1 MKRNLM
7 NELKEGI
14 GVLGQIKKY
23 REELEKIEQILGKAL
38 GYPYFKDD
46 PKNFPTATEEDGV
59 CVGIETPWSLA
70 MIAADKIKELSKNNP
85 HDGSTLDNFLLEEE
99 NVSLKKELKR
109 LERTNS
115 QLRDELSNPP
125 ADVQEYV
132 LHKLGIREIIMEL
145 EEEIRSLREELHNK

>member
-1 MKRNLM
+1 MKIN
-7 NELKEGI
+7 
-14 GVLGQIKKY
+14 
-23 REELEKIEQILGKAL
+23 REELHRLYLNKVNEVAEECDWITSFSIEDVVRLISLVIEQNPHVVQI
-38 GYPYFKDD
+38 D
-46 PKNFPTATEEDGV
+46 
-59 CVGIETPWSLA
+59 I
-70 MIAADKIKELSKNNP
+70 NP

-99 NVSLKKELKR
+99 NAKLKKELKR